1 MNVDKIVCLMA
12 RDKNLL
18 ALRSLQNSIMKTK
31 CKHEPEPLEM
41 KLDAKH
47 EMQRNYVS
55 AIWTK
60 M

>member
-1 MNVDKIVCLMA
+1 MA

-31 CKHEPEPLEM
+31 SKHEPESVEM

-47 EMQRNYVS
+47 EMERNYVF